1 MKHCTQDLKSE
12 LAAARTTESV
22 LRAEL
27 VAMSSAEAEL
37 RAELVAMSS
46 AESEL
51 RAELVAMSS
60 AGSVLRAKLVV
71 SVTSTVCLVQYS
83 VSARNKSVTHVADLE
98 VAEQAL
104 QIAGAEQGADHEA
117 RVLSL
122 RGELLQRSRAY
133 DEKSAESLVLA
144 AQEDAVVHASVG
156 LVGWDRARRFLRRDL
171 RHLEVRVL

>member
-1 MKHCTQDLKSE
+1 MACCCSEKQRELKHCTQDLKSE

-37 RAELVAMSS
+37 KAELVAMSS

-60 AGSVLRAKLVV
+60 AGSALRAKLVV

-122 RGELLQRSRAY
+122 RGELLQHSRAY

-144 AQEDAVVHASVG
+144 AQEDAVVHASVI
-156 LVGWDRARRFLRRDL
+156 A
-171 RHLEVRVL
+171 